1 MSYILDA
8 LKKSERERSLGKV
21 ETLDTLQSEG
31 SVYNIR
37 LAIFIV
43 SIAVSLCV
51 ILAGFVWY
59 FRAEIRSI
67 SVDSNSSQGVLNSN
81 TELSVKL
88 PDVDMLD
95 STRVLVSKVPEVI
108 VDKQESVSG
117 VAKTQSNGKEEL
129 ESPQITPQL
138 VDLARL
144 PAEIRKDLPP
154 LIISVLSYSAD
165 PVRRFVMIDDVIYK
179 EGEPVTNNVKLLS
192 IERDRLI
199 FKAQNRTF
207 FKKP

>member
-43 SIAVSLCV
+43 SIVVSLCV

-67 SVDSNSSQGVLNSN
+67 SVDSNSSQGVFNPN

-88 PDVDMLD
+88 PDEDMLD
-95 STRVLVSKVPEVI
+95 STRVLVSKAPEII
-108 VDKQESVSG
+108 VAKQESISG
-117 VAKTQSNGKEEL
+117 VAKTQSNGEEEL

-192 IERDRLI
+192 IELDRLV

>member
-59 FRAEIRSI
+59 FRAEISSI
-67 SVDSNSSQGVLNSN
+67 SVDSNSSQGVFNPN

-108 VDKQESVSG
+108 VDKHESVSG
-117 VAKTQSNGKEEL
+117 VAKTQSNGEEEL

>member
-67 SVDSNSSQGVLNSN
+67 SVDSNSSQGVFNPN

-88 PDVDMLD
+88 PDEDMLD

-108 VDKQESVSG
+108 VDKHESVSG
-117 VAKTQSNGKEEL
+117 VAKTQSNGEEEL